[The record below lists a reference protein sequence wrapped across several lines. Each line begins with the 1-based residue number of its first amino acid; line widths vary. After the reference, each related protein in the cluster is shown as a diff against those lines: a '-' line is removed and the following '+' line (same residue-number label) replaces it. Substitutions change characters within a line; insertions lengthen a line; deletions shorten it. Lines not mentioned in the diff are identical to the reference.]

1 MSQDEQNELPPTSSP
16 QFSWGRVF
24 STVALVLLGVGT
36 VIGIMLFPTPPKPK
50 AVSTEITPE
59 KIQRMRQR
67 VERQVAEERAERERT
82 ERERE
87 SGDKP

>member
-1 MSQDEQNELPPTSSP
+1 MSEDEQNELPPTSSP
-16 QFSWGRVF
+16 RFSWGRVF
-24 STVALVLLGVGT
+24 SAVALVLLAAGT
-36 VIGIMLFPTPPKPK
+36 VTGIMLFPTPPKPK

-67 VERQVAEERAERERT
+67 VERQVAEERAERER
-82 ERERE
+82 E